1 MILTS
6 LSGLALFFI
15 FMIFLYNS
23 TWQLLPEDHRR
34 VNYTWTH
41 QEAGLEG
48 GGTEREKGML
58 RMK

>member
-6 LSGLALFFI
+6 LSGLALFLI

-23 TWQLLPEDHRR
+23 TWQFLPWDHRH

-41 QEAGLEG
+41 QDEGLEG
-48 GGTEREKGML
+48 GGTGREKGML
-58 RMK
+58 HMK